1 MRKVSIERNTNE
13 TKISLCLNLDGT
25 GKSSIQTGC
34 GFLDHML
41 TLFSK
46 HGRFDLDIKC
56 DGDTEVDFHHTAE
69 DIGIVLGQ
77 ALLNALGDMK
87 GITRYG
93 YMVLPMDEALILTA
107 IDISGRGLLRFN
119 LDIKTEKIGEFDT
132 ELIKEF
138 FLAFVREAKITLHIK
153 MLDGANS
160 HHIAEGAFKS
170 FARALS
176 AAVKIDEEYKNEIPS
191 TKGMLI

>member
-13 TKISLCLNLDGT
+13 TKISLCLNLDGS
-25 GKSSIQTGC
+25 GKSNIQTGC

-46 HGRFDLDIKC
+46 HGRFDLDVKC
-56 DGDTEVDFHHTAE
+56 VGDTEVDFHHTAE

-77 ALLNALGDMK
+77 ALLKALGDMK

-93 YMVLPMDEALILTA
+93 YMILPMDEALILTA
-107 IDISGRGLLRFN
+107 IDISGRGFLRYN

-138 FLAFVREAKITLHIK
+138 FLSFVREAKITLHINE
-153 MLDGANS
+153 LSGANS

>member
-13 TKISLCLNLDGT
+13 TKISLCLNLDGS
-25 GKSSIQTGC
+25 GKSNIQTGC

-93 YMVLPMDEALILTA
+93 YMILPMDEALILTA
-107 IDISGRGLLRFN
+107 IDISGRGLLRFD